1 MESKQQLDKLI
12 DKIQQDLDDAK
23 RKRDELEVTY
33 SIGDRFRHNGDKHI
47 LARGEKRDDITMIN
61 LRNGEAWSHERP
73 AKDMVRITQPELD
86 TVLSTGKGTFIRYWD
101 ARKKERC

>member
-33 SIGDRFRHNGDKHI
+33 SIGDRFKDGAGQKAILVKSGHNQVSFNYLSG
-47 LARGEKRDDITMIN
+47 GEMFAGPCGTRDLVRVTRMEMRLLDN
-61 LRNGEAWSHERP
+61 CLRYF
-73 AKDMVRITQPELD
+73 T
-86 TVLSTGKGTFIRYWD
+86 RYWD